1 MEKKNLE
8 QFIAESGNVNVA
20 QNVIAAM
27 VEKTTLEVPG
37 VHAMTLAKSVGF
49 LNKNAKKVNG
59 VKVLFDGKTELSLEI
74 SVVLDYGSNVIAVSK
89 TVQEKVKDA
98 IENMIGIK
106 VKDIDVLVEEIYVEE
121 TE

>member
-1 MEKKNLE
+1 VEKKNLD

-27 VEKTTLEVPG
+27 VEKATLEVPG
-37 VHAMTLAKSVGF
+37 VHSMTLERSVGF
-49 LNKNAKKVNG
+49 LNKSAKKVSG
-59 VKVLFDGKTELSLEI
+59 VKVMFEGKTELSLEI
-74 SVVLDYGSNVIAVSK
+74 SVVLDYGSNVISVS
-89 TVQEKVKDA
+89 TAVQEKVKDA

-106 VKDIDVLVEEIYVEE
+106 VKNIDVLVEEIYVEE

>member
-1 MEKKNLE
+1 MEKKNLD

-27 VEKTTLEVPG
+27 VEKATLEVPG
-37 VHAMTLAKSVGF
+37 VHSMTLERSVGF
-49 LNKNAKKVNG
+49 LNKSAKKVSG
-59 VKVLFDGKTELSLEI
+59 VKGMFEGKTELSLEI
-74 SVVLDYGSNVIAVSK
+74 SVVLDYGSNVISVS
-89 TVQEKVKDA
+89 TAVQEKVKDA

-106 VKDIDVLVEEIYVEE
+106 VKNIDVLVEEIYVEE